1 MQMVV
6 NMKKSLV
13 DLMRSNIFYII
24 LIGLAFTSL
33 VSSVVTG
40 TFAVF
45 YFVVIGVLL
54 ADELI
59 LKIILKMLRRQL
71 PSFFKTKAFWR
82 VGVPTQF
89 VRFFLSLVA
98 MGLLGFKEQFGLTLQ
113 NINEG
118 LWLILS
124 LGLPFAAVYSCG
136 AFFFIKKSQHGKIPS
151 LDFLKN
157 PSDRIGAIV
166 YTFTMP
172 GVGEE
177 MLYRGVIQ
185 GYLSINIAG
194 FILLG
199 SFPLMYS
206 TIIASTIFILVHLYT
221 MGETTVEA
229 LIQLPGRTLITLIL
243 AITFQLTGSLLAP
256 IIMHNVFDGL
266 LALAALQATKSA
278 RTF

>member
-1 MQMVV
+1 MER
-6 NMKKSLV
+6 SLV
-13 DLMRSNIFYII
+13 DLVRSNIFYLV

-33 VSSVVTG
+33 ISSMLTG

-45 YFVVIGVLL
+45 YFIVIGVLL

-59 LKIILKMLRRQL
+59 LKIVLRILRRRF
-71 PSFFKTKAFWR
+71 PSFFKSKAFWR
-82 VGVPTQF
+82 VGFPTQV

-124 LGLPFAAVYSCG
+124 GGLPFAALYSCG
-136 AFFFIKKSQHGKIPS
+136 AFFFLRKSQNGKITT
-151 LDFLKN
+151 LDFLKK

-177 MLYRGVIQ
+177 MLYRGLIQ
-185 GYLSINIAG
+185 GYLTINMTG
-194 FILLG
+194 FVLLG
-199 SFPLMYS
+199 SFPLLHS
-206 TIIASTIFILVHLYT
+206 TIITSIIFILVHFYT
-221 MGETTVEA
+221 MGEPTMEA
-229 LIQLPGRTLITLIL
+229 LIQLPGRTIITLIL

-256 IIMHNVFDGL
+256 IIIHNLFDGF
-266 LALAALQATKSA
+266 LALAAIQATKK
-278 RTF
+278 